1 MKAHGLLS
9 LLSCIKFL
17 PFSHVYVWYRCP
29 STNVCSVSNK
39 MCVSQVWK
47 LGWSPK
53 RGGEF
58 GTALPEI
65 PVEFL
70 QEKDVFR
77 EFLYRINVLGKRG
90 GRAYGVITFL

>member
-1 MKAHGLLS
+1 MRSKLV
-9 LLSCIKFL
+9 IKCE
-17 PFSHVYVWYRCP
+17 P
-29 STNVCSVSNK
+29 VCV
-39 MCVSQVWK
+39 CVSQVWK
-47 LGWSPK
+47 LGWSPR

-77 EFLYRINVLGKRG
+77 EFLYRINVLGTKETDIL
-90 GRAYGVITFL
+90 VV